1 MTSTEMTL
9 AEQKDLALVLAKSN
23 LLPPSYQQNPA
34 NVLVAI
40 EYAKALNIAPMH
52 AINSINV
59 IKGKP
64 TLSAGLMSALVRK
77 HGCKLRVK
85 VEGQGQ
91 NAVAHAK
98 LIRPDDDFEFVCTWD
113 MERAKR
119 AGVAG
124 GTNWQK
130 YPEAMLK
137 ARVISEVC
145 REGAED
151 FLQGF
156 SYTTEELGGEVVPSA
171 VASVTVE
178 PSDPPSV
185 PLPYYGEPPEA
196 EPIPVATTPPV
207 TATMPYVTPETG
219 EVIGGEPTADTPEE
233 AEVVDYSPTLDVT

>member
-1 MTSTEMTL
+1 MSSQEMTVTDGERM
-9 AEQKDLALVLAKSN
+9 AALLAKSN

-34 NVLVAI
+34 NVFVAI

-91 NAVAHAK
+91 AAVAHAK
-98 LIRPDDDFEFVCTWD
+98 LIRPDDDYEFVCTWD

-137 ARVISEVC
+137 ARAISEVC

-156 SYTTEELGGEVVPSA
+156 SYTPEELGGEVEPVS
-171 VASVTVE
+171 VSSVTVS
-178 PSDPPSV
+178 PM
-185 PLPYYGEPPEA
+185 PYYGEPPEA

-207 TATMPYVTPETG
+207 TVTMPYVTQETG

-233 AEVVDYSPTLDVT
+233 TEVVDYSPTLDVT

>member
-1 MTSTEMTL
+1 MSSQEMILTPDEDARCVND
-9 AEQKDLALVLAKSN
+9 AERMAILLAKSN
-23 LLPPSYQQNPA
+23 LLPTNYQKNPA
-34 NVLVAI
+34 NVFVAI

-85 VEGQGQ
+85 VDGSGQQ
-91 NAVAHAK
+91 AVAHAK
-98 LIRPDDDFEFVCTWD
+98 LIRPDDDYEFVCTWD

-124 GTNWQK
+124 GVNWQK

-137 ARVISEVC
+137 ARAISEVC
-145 REGAED
+145 REGADD

-156 SYTTEELGGEVVPSA
+156 SYTPEEMGGNDVQVS
-171 VASVTVE
+171 SVTVSPIVE
-178 PSDPPSV
+178 PSP
-185 PLPYYGEPPEA
+185 A
-196 EPIPVATTPPV
+196 PVV
-207 TATMPYVTPETG
+207 VETG
-219 EVIGGEPTADTPEE
+219 EVVEGVPTADTPDEPE
-233 AEVVDYSPTLDVT
+233 LVEYPAPQELFGTESAD

>member
-1 MTSTEMTL
+1 MSNQEMILTPDEDARCVSD
-9 AEQKDLALVLAKSN
+9 AERMAILLAKSN
-23 LLPPSYQQNPA
+23 LLPVNYQKNPA
-34 NVLVAI
+34 NVFVAI

-98 LIRPDDDFEFVCTWD
+98 LIRPDDDYEFVCTWD

-137 ARVISEVC
+137 ARAISEVC

-156 SYTTEELGGEVVPSA
+156 SYTPEELGGEVEPSA

-185 PLPYYGEPPEA
+185 Q
-196 EPIPVATTPPV
+196 TPDSAASPQ
-207 TATMPYVTPETG
+207 
-219 EVIGGEPTADTPEE
+219 EVYNSVEIAKYSDLIPTADTPEE
-233 AEVVDYSPTLDVT
+233 TEVVDYSPTLDVT

>member
-1 MTSTEMTL
+1 MTGTEMTL
-9 AEQKDLALVLAKSN
+9 SEQKDLAVLLAKSN
-23 LLPPSYQQNPA
+23 LLPPSYVQQPA

-77 HGCKLRVK
+77 HGCKLRVT
-85 VEGQGQ
+85 VEGSGAQAKAT
-91 NAVAHAK
+91 AV
-98 LIRPDDDFEFVCTWD
+98 LIRPDDDFEFKCVWD
-113 MERAKR
+113 MSRAQR

-137 ARVISEVC
+137 ARAISEVC

-156 SYTTEELGGEVVPSA
+156 SYTPDEIGGDTAQVQ
-171 VASVTVE
+171 SVTVE
-178 PSDPPSV
+178 PSEPAWQVAGDQLPSAPSADYVDAVDAVEYQQIISV
-185 PLPYYGEPPEA
+185 P
-196 EPIPVATTPPV
+196 
-207 TATMPYVTPETG
+207 
-219 EVIGGEPTADTPEE
+219 TPEE
-233 AEVVDYSPTLDVT
+233 ADSPA

>member
-1 MTSTEMTL
+1 MSGKELTVQ
-9 AEQKDLALVLAKSN
+9 EQKDLAILLAESN
-23 LLPPSYQQNPA
+23 LLPPSYVKQPA

-85 VEGQGQ
+85 VEGSGQ
-91 NAVAHAK
+91 DAVAHAK
-98 LIRPDDDFEFVCTWD
+98 LIRPDDDYEFICTWD

-124 GTNWQK
+124 GVNWQK

-137 ARVISEVC
+137 ARAISEVC

-156 SYTTEELGGEVVPSA
+156 SYTPEEMGGEETVSVS
-171 VASVTVE
+171 SVTVE
-178 PSDPPSV
+178 TV
-185 PLPYYGEPPEA
+185 A
-196 EPIPVATTPPV
+196 EPNPAPVATGEPV
-207 TATMPYVTPETG
+207 TVPFTG
-219 EVIGGEPTADTPEE
+219 DVVGGVPTAYTQDEQELVEYPAPKELFGTES
-233 AEVVDYSPTLDVT
+233 AD

>member
-1 MTSTEMTL
+1 MTGKELTVQ
-9 AEQKDLALVLAKSN
+9 EQKDLAILLAESN
-23 LLPPSYQQNPA
+23 LLPPSYVKQPA

-85 VEGQGQ
+85 VEGSGQ
-91 NAVAHAK
+91 SAVAHAK
-98 LIRPDDDFEFVCTWD
+98 LIRPDDDYEFICTWD

-124 GTNWQK
+124 GVNWQK

-137 ARVISEVC
+137 ARAISEVC

-156 SYTTEELGGEVVPSA
+156 SYTPEEMGGDEPVSVS
-171 VASVTVE
+171 SVTVE
-178 PSDPPSV
+178 TV
-185 PLPYYGEPPEA
+185 A
-196 EPIPVATTPPV
+196 EPNPAPVV
-207 TATMPYVTPETG
+207 VETG
-219 EVIGGEPTADTPEE
+219 EVVDGVPTADTPS
-233 AEVVDYSPTLDVT
+233 EVEPEPIVQPHGYPAPDELFVVSAD

>member
-1 MTSTEMTL
+1 MAVL
-9 AEQKDLALVLAKSN
+9 LAKSN
-23 LLPPSYQQNPA
+23 LLPPSYQANPA
-34 NVLVAI
+34 NVFVAI

-85 VEGQGQ
+85 VDGQGQ
-91 NAVAHAK
+91 AAVAHAK
-98 LIRPDDDFEFVCTWD
+98 LIRPDDDYEFVCTWD

-124 GTNWQK
+124 GVNWQK

-137 ARVISEVC
+137 ARAISEVC

-156 SYTTEELGGEVVPSA
+156 SYTPEEMGGEDVQVSSVTVSPMPYTGEPPEPNPVPVATGEPVVVPFTGEVVDVPSA
-171 VASVTVE
+171 VTQDEPELEPVE
-178 PSDPPSV
+178 YPAPQELFGTES
-185 PLPYYGEPPEA
+185 
-196 EPIPVATTPPV
+196 
-207 TATMPYVTPETG
+207 
-219 EVIGGEPTADTPEE
+219 AD
-233 AEVVDYSPTLDVT
+233 

>member
-1 MTSTEMTL
+1 MTGKEMTVSEGERMAVL
-9 AEQKDLALVLAKSN
+9 LAKSN
-23 LLPPSYQQNPA
+23 LLPASYQANPA
-34 NVLVAI
+34 NVFVAI

-91 NAVAHAK
+91 AAVAHAK
-98 LIRPDDDFEFVCTWD
+98 LIRPDDDYEFICTWD
-113 MERAKR
+113 MERARR

-124 GTNWQK
+124 GVNWQK

-137 ARVISEVC
+137 ARAISEVC

-156 SYTTEELGGEVVPSA
+156 SYTAEEMGGDEPVSVSSVTVSPMPYTGEPVESVPVPVATGEPVVVPFTGEVVEG
-171 VASVTVE
+171 V
-178 PSDPPSV
+178 
-185 PLPYYGEPPEA
+185 
-196 EPIPVATTPPV
+196 
-207 TATMPYVTPETG
+207 
-219 EVIGGEPTADTPEE
+219 PTADTPDESNP
-233 AEVVDYSPTLDVT
+233 DYPQTLDFPAPQELLGTESAE

>member
-1 MTSTEMTL
+1 MSQEMIL
-9 AEQKDLALVLAKSN
+9 SADEDARCANDQERMALLLAKSN
-23 LLPPSYQQNPA
+23 LLPDSYKAQPA
-34 NVLVAI
+34 NVFVAI

-137 ARVISEVC
+137 ARAISEVC

-156 SYTTEELGGEVVPSA
+156 SYTPEELGGEVEPSR

-185 PLPYYGEPPEA
+185 P
-196 EPIPVATTPPV
+196 TPDSAASPQDV
-207 TATMPYVTPETG
+207 TNSVEIMEYSDL
-219 EVIGGEPTADTPEE
+219 IPTADTPEE